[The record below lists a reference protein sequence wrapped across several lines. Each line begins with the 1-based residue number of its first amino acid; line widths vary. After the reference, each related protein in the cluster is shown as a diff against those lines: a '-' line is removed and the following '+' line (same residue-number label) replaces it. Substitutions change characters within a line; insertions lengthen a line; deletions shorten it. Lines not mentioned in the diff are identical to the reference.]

1 MAHRLV
7 VLEWLYKA
15 DQDFGYAEK
24 SLEKENLPYFDQIGF
39 LFHQAAEKYLKAYIT
54 KFDLK
59 FEKQHDLERL
69 LEIVIEHDAGLVELK
84 DACKLLTPF
93 YFETRYP
100 GAILVLTREK
110 AEEAIAQVRRI
121 QDIIREKLGI
131 EGEVTK
137 EELERENER
146 VDEILRDNKS

>member
-15 DQDFGYAEK
+15 DQDFGFAEK
-24 SLEKENLPYFDQIGF
+24 SLEKEDLPYFDQIGF
-39 LFHQAAEKYLKAYIT
+39 FLHQAVEKYLKAYIV

-69 LEIVIEHDAGLVELK
+69 LETVIEHDPSLGELRE
-84 DACKLLTPF
+84 ACKLLTPF

-100 GAILVLTREK
+100 GATLVLTREK
-110 AEEAIAQVRRI
+110 AEEAISQVRKI
-121 QDIIREKLGI
+121 QAIIREKLEI
-131 EGEVTK
+131 EGGVTK
-137 EELERENER
+137 EELERENKA
-146 VDEILRDNKS
+146 VDEILRDNKI

>member
-15 DQDFGYAEK
+15 DQDFGFAEK
-24 SLEKENLPYFDQIGF
+24 SLEREDLPYFDQIGF
-39 LFHQAAEKYLKAYIT
+39 FLHQAVEKYLKAYIV

-69 LEIVIEHDAGLVELK
+69 LETVIEHDRGLAELRE
-84 DACKLLTPF
+84 ACRLLTPF

-100 GAILVLTREK
+100 GAGLVLTREK
-110 AEEAIAQVRRI
+110 VEEAINQVRKI
-121 QDIIREKLGI
+121 QAVIRGKLGI

-137 EELERENER
+137 EDLEKENKV
-146 VDEILRDNKS
+146 VDEILKDSKE